1 MNEGEKRLL
10 TRNAKVEQ
18 QDRDD
23 DNLTVE
29 RPTFVTHL
37 ECSATGER
45 YPADELHNLSRA
57 GKPLLV
63 RYDLAGVK
71 KSLSRTALAQ
81 RPHDLWRYRELL
93 PVRRVE
99 NIVSLGEAITPIVAM
114 PKLAKKLTA
123 AEILVKDEGR
133 LPTGS
138 FKARG
143 LAMAVSMAKA
153 LGVTHMAM
161 PTNGNAGAALAAYA
175 SRAGIKTTVFCPQDT
190 PEVNVREIA
199 LQGATVYRVNGLIDD
214 CGKIVMQGQAKVGWF
229 DTSTLKE
236 PYRIEGKKT
245 MGLELAEQLGW
256 ELPDVVLYPTG
267 GGTGLIGMWKAFAEL
282 EAIGFIGKKRP
293 RMVAVQAAGCAPIVR
308 AYDTGVEHAPRWED
322 AQTIAAGIRVPQAIG
337 DFLVLRAVRE
347 SGGFAIAV
355 TDEAITAAIDEV
367 ARAEGLLL
375 CPEGAA
381 TYAALQQSL
390 ADGRIR
396 RDERALLFNCATGLK
411 YPMPP
416 VGRTLD
422 RLQPI
427 DFATL

>member
-1 MNEGEKRLL
+1 MYEREKRLL
-10 TRNAKVEQ
+10 TRNAKFEQ
-18 QDRDD
+18 QERDD
-23 DNLTVE
+23 ENLTVE

-71 KSLSRTALAQ
+71 KSLSRDALAQ

-99 NIVSLGEAITPIVAM
+99 NIVSLGEAITPIVGM

-282 EAIGFIGKKRP
+282 EAMGFIGKKRP

-396 RDERALLFNCATGLK
+396 HDERALLFNCATGLK

>member
-1 MNEGEKRLL
+1 MMRGEGLLL
-10 TRNAKVEQ
+10 TRNAKIEQ
-18 QDRDD
+18 HARDD
-23 DNLTVE
+23 ENLTVE

-37 ECSATGER
+37 ECSMTGER
-45 YPADELHNLSRA
+45 YPADELHNLSHA

-71 KSLSRTALAQ
+71 KSLSREALAQ

-93 PVRRVE
+93 PVRRIE
-99 NIVSLGEAITPIVAM
+99 DIVSLGEAVTPIVAM
-114 PKLAKKLTA
+114 PKLAKMLATT
-123 AEILVKDEGR
+123 EILVKDESR

-153 LGVTHMAM
+153 LGVAHMAM

-214 CGKIVMQGQAKVGWF
+214 CGKIVTQGQAKVGWF

-308 AYDTGVEHAPRWED
+308 AYDAGAEHAPRWED

-347 SGGFAIAV
+347 SAGFAIAV
-355 TDEAITAAIDEV
+355 ADAAISAAIDEV

-381 TYAALQQSL
+381 TYAALKQGI

-416 VGRTLD
+416 VDFTLD

-427 DFATL
+427 DFAAL